1 MQANSWHHK
10 FSISIC
16 PHLVRKQTKN
26 KKQNKTKTKNKKK
39 KIADTSSKR
48 KNQAIYVTTFKGI
61 VSAYLESSGKYEI
74 LKMQ

>member
-1 MQANSWHHK
+1 MQANSWHRK

-16 PHLVRKQTKN
+16 PRLVRKQTKN
-26 KKQNKTKTKNKKK
+26 KKQKKNK
-39 KIADTSSKR
+39 KIADTSLKR
-48 KNQAIYVTTFKGI
+48 KNQAIYVTTFKAI

>member
-26 KKQNKTKTKNKKK
+26 KKQNKTKQN

-61 VSAYLESSGKYEI
+61 VSAYLESSGKYKI

>member
-1 MQANSWHHK
+1 MQANSWHRK

-16 PHLVRKQTKN
+16 PRLVRKQTKN
-26 KKQNKTKTKNKKK
+26 KKQKKKK
-39 KIADTSSKR
+39 KIADTSLKR
-48 KNQAIYVTTFKGI
+48 KNQAIYVTTFKAI

>member
-1 MQANSWHHK
+1 MQANSWHPK

-16 PHLVRKQTKN
+16 PRLVRKQTKN
-26 KKQNKTKTKNKKK
+26 KKQNKTKQ

-48 KNQAIYVTTFKGI
+48 KNQAIYVTAFKGI